1 MHNYINNQTVES
13 VIWSAVERFSVQAI
27 QFVLT
32 IILARLISP
41 AEFGLIAML
50 GIFMQVAQSFVDSG
64 FSNALIQKRNRT
76 EADFSTV
83 FYFNCII
90 SIVTYIALYIAA
102 SHIAQFYD
110 EPILENICKWIGVN
124 LIIQGVA
131 VVQVA
136 KLTIDLNFKTQAKSS
151 LVAITISGILGVY
164 LAYNGYGVWALVIQS
179 LLNTFINTLLLFF
192 FTKWKPTHLNF
203 LYYLLNLCLH
213 LDLNF

>member
-1 MHNYINNQTVES
+1 MYNIDSYIYS
-13 VIWSAVERFSVQAI
+13 S
-27 QFVLT
+27 
-32 IILARLISP
+32 
-41 AEFGLIAML
+41 
-50 GIFMQVAQSFVDSG
+50 
-64 FSNALIQKRNRT
+64 
-76 EADFSTV
+76 
-83 FYFNCII
+83 
-90 SIVTYIALYIAA
+90 YIAA

-192 FTKWKPTHLNF
+192 FTKMEADT
-203 LYYLLNLCLH
+203 
-213 LDLNF
+213 